1 MHRICIPSYKPA
13 IKERHPIQLNGTGCN
28 TMRKDKREDII
39 TISII
44 STVIVLCLVIN
55 AIGAL

>member
-1 MHRICIPSYKPA
+1 VHRICISSYKPA
-13 IKERHPIQLNGTGCN
+13 IKEGHLIPLNGTGCN
-28 TMRKDKREDII
+28 TMHKDKREDII

-55 AIGAL
+55 ALGAL

>member
-1 MHRICIPSYKPA
+1 
-13 IKERHPIQLNGTGCN
+13 
-28 TMRKDKREDII
+28 MRKDKREDII